1 MLCLIH
7 GDRLSALFSLHD
19 FICSKYV
26 EKKNKKK
33 KKTLSKNQTTC
44 FGQNNNTNNI
54 RGCILSVQLGITL
67 LPLCAFGLCVAVFC
81 QHETLRPLEDPRGG
95 RAMCPGVWRHT
106 DSLGF
111 SEGWLEQKWKG
122 CLIQNF
128 LVFPLPPSNEL
139 CAGLF
144 SQVLLPRDKYRAGE
158 WLYCVSHPIVA
169 LYPWWRHYC
178 LGPRMGPGPAPEPGF
193 LIRPSEP
200 IVPSHPRA
208 KVKESVAFT
217 KGCCNYQSRSNP
229 LFKPQF
235 LHQCSYP
242 E

>member
-1 MLCLIH
+1 MSNLGLRC
-7 GDRLSALFSLHD
+7 
-19 FICSKYV
+19 C
-26 EKKNKKK
+26 
-33 KKTLSKNQTTC
+33 
-44 FGQNNNTNNI
+44 
-54 RGCILSVQLGITL
+54 LSVLLVSVWLCFASMRHCALWRILGEEE
-67 LPLCAFGLCVAVFC
+67 PCAQGFG
-81 QHETLRPLEDPRGG
+81 DD
-95 RAMCPGVWRHT
+95 T

-128 LVFPLPPSNEL
+128 LVFSLPPCNEL

-158 WLYCVSHPIVA
+158 WLYCVSHPIVV

-200 IVPSHPRA
+200 IVPSHPQA
-208 KVKESVAFT
+208 KVKEGVAFT
-217 KGCCNYQSRSNP
+217 RGCCNYQSRSNS